1 MNCSAGRGPA
11 ALLVPQPPPAEA
23 RPPERPGAGGEPV
36 APTTSNTWNGMLRS
50 GRGAAKCA
58 CARRRRDPGRM
69 LGCQAGGSQRYRGAQ
84 LSGSACADPGSL
96 DGRDL
101 TITTFLFFRKIS
113 EAQAD
118 RGPGELPPSTS
129 PGEGNGHKGRLRP
142 EIDT

>member
-1 MNCSAGRGPA
+1 MG
-11 ALLVPQPPPAEA
+11 
-23 RPPERPGAGGEPV
+23 GA
-36 APTTSNTWNGMLRS
+36 S
-50 GRGAAKCA
+50 
-58 CARRRRDPGRM
+58 RDSTGF
-69 LGCQAGGSQRYRGAQ
+69 
-84 LSGSACADPGSL
+84 GSACADPGSL